1 MAGRV
6 RATLVASTA
15 LAALVA
21 ATAGAALAPAG
32 AAAQSL
38 FSTAG
43 LGLPNQ
49 PLDARARLLG
59 GGGVGLFGA
68 NASLVNPA
76 EAAGFTTRGVSA
88 TFQPTSRS
96 LELEGGEGE
105 LGGTRF
111 PLVTV
116 VYPLTERVVLQAG
129 AGAFLDQSFGVEV
142 TDSVLLSDGPVEV
155 TDRLESDG
163 GIAQVRAGVSFTIT
177 PALVVGLAGGAYT
190 GSLTRTVQRTF
201 VDTAGTLRPFRED
214 ARWSYGA
221 PLVTAGVRWDPVGR
235 VRLGGAVTLAGELDA
250 EGEDGTPDRAFDMP
264 LQVDVGASALL
275 SADLLLAA
283 SLRYA
288 DWSAAGEESEGPGA
302 GAPAVGDEWQAGG
315 GLEWGG
321 LASGTRSFP
330 LRLGFRVG
338 KLPFRPVVRSED
350 AAPAEAD
357 RPTEWSVGAG
367 LSFRLTGQDAGPGA
381 LVDAGIERGS
391 IAAEGAANLPDLAES
406 YWRFTLSL
414 GVFAR

>member
-1 MAGRV
+1 MARPV
-6 RATLVASTA
+6 RT
-15 LAALVA
+15 ALVA
-21 ATAGAALAPAG
+21 ACAAALAGPPAP
-32 AAAQSL
+32 ATAQSL

-96 LELEGGEGE
+96 LDLEGGDGE

-116 VYPLTERVVLQAG
+116 VYPLTGRVVLQAG

-142 TDSVLLSDGPVEV
+142 TDSVVLSDGPAEV

-163 GIAQVRAGVSFTIT
+163 GIAQVRVGVSFAIS
-177 PALVVGLAGGAYT
+177 PQLVVGLAGGAYT

-201 VDTAGTLRPFRED
+201 TDTAGTLRPFRED

-221 PLVTAGVRWDPVGR
+221 PLISAGVRWDPVGR
-235 VRLGGAVTLAGELDA
+235 VRIGGALTFAGELDA
-250 EGEDGTPDRAFDMP
+250 DGEDGTPDRAFDMP

-275 SADLLLAA
+275 SANLLLAG
-283 SLRYA
+283 SMRYA
-288 DWSAAGEESEGPGA
+288 DWSAVGADFDPAESPTA
-302 GAPAVGDEWQAGG
+302 AAPAAGDEWQVGG

-338 KLPFRPVVRSED
+338 KLPFRPVVRAENT
-350 AAPAEAD
+350 APAEAD

-381 LVDAGIERGS
+381 LVDAGIERGR